1 MPISMNTREK
11 SKFSTARYLH
21 VTVKDTG
28 EGMSKEGIKKLF
40 KEFGMLE
47 AQGKIFKP
55 NYENVSIF
63 LDWFNLKL

>member
-11 SKFSTARYLH
+11 SKFPTTRYLH

-47 AQGKIFKP
+47 AQG
-55 NYENVSIF
+55 
-63 LDWFNLKL
+63 